1 MIHDIVLYPDRRLQT
16 PCRQVEEFDTPELH
30 QLIADMFETM
40 YFHGGVGLAA
50 PQIGVMKQA
59 AVIDVTAG
67 EDSGKRIVIINPKV
81 TATEGMQ
88 RDYEGCLCLPGFRE
102 EVTRALRVAVDAREA
117 TGGPVRLR
125 GDGLLS
131 RALQHE
137 TDHLNGVLFIQRLST
152 LKCDLIRRRIR
163 KMLKAGEWGAA
174 ISAPRS
180 PPPTR
185 WKVGGP

>member
-1 MIHDIVLYPDRRLQT
+1 
-16 PCRQVEEFDTPELH
+16 
-30 QLIADMFETM
+30 MFETM
-40 YFHGGVGLAA
+40 YCHNGVGLAA
-50 PQIGVMKQA
+50 PQIGVMKQV

-67 EDSGKRIVIINPKV
+67 QDPAKRIVMINPRV

-88 RDYEGCLCLPGFRE
+88 QDDEGCLCLPGFRE
-102 EVTRALRVAVDAREA
+102 DVTRALRVVVDAREA
-117 TGGPVRLR
+117 TGGPVRLQ
-125 GDGLLS
+125 GEGLLS

-137 TDHLNGVLFIQRLST
+137 TDHLNGVLFIQRLSA

-180 PPPTR
+180 PAPAR